1 MEGSVFIV
9 LQSTTNCA
17 RLPVSKKA
25 MIFSFDFDPNQLYN
39 FSFTFII
46 NKQRYFPEFSQTTG

>member
-9 LQSTTNCA
+9 LQSTQIVQDCQFQ
-17 RLPVSKKA
+17 RKPWS
-25 MIFSFDFDPNQLYN
+25 FSFDFDPNQLYN